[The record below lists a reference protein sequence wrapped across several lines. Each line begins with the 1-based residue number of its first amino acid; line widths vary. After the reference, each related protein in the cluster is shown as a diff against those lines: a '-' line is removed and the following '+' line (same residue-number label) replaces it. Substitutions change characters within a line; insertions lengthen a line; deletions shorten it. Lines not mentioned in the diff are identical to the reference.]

1 MPLSVFFFGSILGVS
16 ASQWYVSRLNG
27 TIEDGCGLV
36 KSRPCKYIYQVTTLA
51 HEGDVINID
60 GSGTSRD
67 PYPCDVDTRMHIQYI
82 AGISIASYT
91 TQAFVACRN
100 KSLQLSCDFRN
111 SSSGGIF
118 LEGIT
123 FVNTS
128 LNLVDCSLKMSG
140 VMFVNSSNDAFSLN
154 FSRGFTGTISISGC
168 TFYNISGS
176 GIKIRGDSVN
186 LNITDTFFTENKLR
200 MNSLESALLSI
211 SPQSL
216 SAQIQVNLK
225 NINVLRN
232 NCSGKAC
239 MEIRSGRNGL
249 IIIQMKFG
257 SIDNNCARESVI
269 DIRGTSVINLTK
281 IHFRQNIGRA
291 INIRD
296 GNSVKLEITRS
307 TFLENKMATSM
318 EDRDGGALSVKG
330 FRQEALVF
338 MSRTLF
344 RSNAGINGGACAFTE
359 LTLLKLDIKR
369 CHFIQ
374 NEGSGTSAASGGA
387 LAVGTMDSHLNNAT
401 INIHDSNFTG
411 NKIYNVNHLFSLGGG
426 GAMAFYVDY
435 MKDLLLINTSFVK
448 NTAEQKIAGAIKVNL
463 LKTLYQDILFLNCE
477 FIRNSGAV
485 ETGTLHLVL
494 LTSPQARVTIQNT
507 KFIKNKASFLA
518 QNDILVQFR
527 GFLKIDS
534 CTIQHNFGGGV
545 FFQHTGDVSLEN
557 TLISDNDNFM
567 ISLNAGI
574 KSNASFKLTNV
585 SILRNN
591 CRGKSNIFHVSM
603 NQSPYSLRF
612 QGSAFEDNFCQ
623 SGVVEISGTS
633 DHCLETSVNS
643 LGAIVAMNNTLF
655 RGNSGVAK
663 SALSIIIT
671 LM

>member
-1 MPLSVFFFGSILGVS
+1 M
-16 ASQWYVSRLNG
+16 
-27 TIEDGCGLV
+27 
-36 KSRPCKYIYQVTTLA
+36 
-51 HEGDVINID
+51 
-60 GSGTSRD
+60 
-67 PYPCDVDTRMHIQYI
+67 
-82 AGISIASYT
+82 
-91 TQAFVACRN
+91 
-100 KSLQLSCDFRN
+100 
-111 SSSGGIF
+111 
-118 LEGIT
+118 EGIT

-249 IIIQMKFG
+249 IIMQMKFG

-296 GNSVKLEITRS
+296 GNSVQLEITRS
-307 TFLENKMATSM
+307 TFFENKMAKSM

-374 NEGSGTSAASGGA
+374 NEGSGTSGGA

-411 NKIYNVNHLFSLGGG
+411 NKIYSVDHSPSLSGG
-426 GAMAFYVDY
+426 GAMALYVNY
-435 MKDLLLINTSFVK
+435 MKDLILINTRFIE
-448 NTAEQKIAGAIKVNL
+448 NAAEHKVAGA
-463 LKTLYQDILFLNCE
+463 
-477 FIRNSGAV
+477 FIRY
-485 ETGTLHLVL
+485 
-494 LTSPQARVTIQNT
+494 
-507 KFIKNKASFLA
+507 
-518 QNDILVQFR
+518 
-527 GFLKIDS
+527 
-534 CTIQHNFGGGV
+534 GV
-545 FFQHTGDVSLEN
+545 GN
-557 TLISDNDNFM
+557 TLSRHFI
-567 ISLNAGI
+567 
-574 KSNASFKLTNV
+574 
-585 SILRNN
+585 
-591 CRGKSNIFHVSM
+591 
-603 NQSPYSLRF
+603 P
-612 QGSAFEDNFCQ
+612 
-623 SGVVEISGTS
+623 
-633 DHCLETSVNS
+633 
-643 LGAIVAMNNTLF
+643 
-655 RGNSGVAK
+655 
-663 SALSIIIT
+663 
-671 LM
+671 

>member
-1 MPLSVFFFGSILGVS
+1 M
-16 ASQWYVSRLNG
+16 A
-27 TIEDGCGLV
+27 
-36 KSRPCKYIYQVTTLA
+36 
-51 HEGDVINID
+51 
-60 GSGTSRD
+60 
-67 PYPCDVDTRMHIQYI
+67 
-82 AGISIASYT
+82 
-91 TQAFVACRN
+91 
-100 KSLQLSCDFRN
+100 KSL
-111 SSSGGIF
+111 
-118 LEGIT
+118 
-123 FVNTS
+123 
-128 LNLVDCSLKMSG
+128 
-140 VMFVNSSNDAFSLN
+140 
-154 FSRGFTGTISISGC
+154 
-168 TFYNISGS
+168 
-176 GIKIRGDSVN
+176 
-186 LNITDTFFTENKLR
+186 
-200 MNSLESALLSI
+200 
-211 SPQSL
+211 
-216 SAQIQVNLK
+216 
-225 NINVLRN
+225 
-232 NCSGKAC
+232 
-239 MEIRSGRNGL
+239 
-249 IIIQMKFG
+249 
-257 SIDNNCARESVI
+257 
-269 DIRGTSVINLTK
+269 
-281 IHFRQNIGRA
+281 
-291 INIRD
+291 
-296 GNSVKLEITRS
+296 
-307 TFLENKMATSM
+307 

-374 NEGSGTSAASGGA
+374 NEGSGTSGGA

-411 NKIYNVNHLFSLGGG
+411 NKIYSVDHSPSLSGGR
-426 GAMAFYVDY
+426 AMALYVNY
-435 MKDLLLINTSFVK
+435 MKDLILINTRFIE
-448 NTAEQKIAGAIKVNL
+448 NAAEHKVAGALYVMVSG
-463 LKTLYQDILFLNCE
+463 TLYQDILFLNCE

-494 LTSPQARVTIQNT
+494 LTSPQARVKIQNT

-545 FFQHTGDVSLEN
+545 SFPHAGDLSLEN

-574 KSNASFKLTNV
+574 KRNASFKLTNV

-591 CRGKSNIFHVSM
+591 CRRKSNIFHVSM

-663 SALSIIIT
+663 SALSIINADVIRIENCSFKNNFGGAYGSHLSVQLRSTRLTIFKTKFYQSEKSNIFNTTEEQPYHGFLKVTSFGNIPLPNPT
-671 LM
+671 LF

>member
-1 MPLSVFFFGSILGVS
+1 
-16 ASQWYVSRLNG
+16 
-27 TIEDGCGLV
+27 
-36 KSRPCKYIYQVTTLA
+36 
-51 HEGDVINID
+51 
-60 GSGTSRD
+60 
-67 PYPCDVDTRMHIQYI
+67 
-82 AGISIASYT
+82 
-91 TQAFVACRN
+91 
-100 KSLQLSCDFRN
+100 
-111 SSSGGIF
+111 
-118 LEGIT
+118 
-123 FVNTS
+123 
-128 LNLVDCSLKMSG
+128 
-140 VMFVNSSNDAFSLN
+140 
-154 FSRGFTGTISISGC
+154 
-168 TFYNISGS
+168 
-176 GIKIRGDSVN
+176 
-186 LNITDTFFTENKLR
+186 
-200 MNSLESALLSI
+200 
-211 SPQSL
+211 
-216 SAQIQVNLK
+216 
-225 NINVLRN
+225 
-232 NCSGKAC
+232 
-239 MEIRSGRNGL
+239 MEIRSGRNAF

-269 DIRGTSVINLTK
+269 DIRGTSLINLTK

-307 TFLENKMATSM
+307 TFLENKMATSE

-330 FRQEALVF
+330 FRQKALVF

-411 NKIYNVNHLFSLGGG
+411 NKIYSVDHSPSLSGG
-426 GAMAFYVDY
+426 GAMALYVNY
-435 MKDLLLINTSFVK
+435 MKDLILINTRFIE
-448 NTAEQKIAGAIKVNL
+448 NAAEHKVAGALYVMVSG
-463 LKTLYQDILFLNCE
+463 TLYQDILFLNCE

-494 LTSPQARVTIQNT
+494 LTSPQARVKIQNT

-534 CTIQHNFGGGV
+534 CTIQHNAGGGV
-545 FFQHTGDVSLEN
+545 FFQHAGDVSLEN

-574 KSNASFKLTNV
+574 KRNASFKLTNV

-623 SGVVEISGTS
+623 SGVVEISGMS
-633 DHCLETSVNS
+633 DHCLDNSVIS

-655 RGNSGVAK
+655 R
-663 SALSIIIT
+663 
-671 LM
+671 

>member
-1 MPLSVFFFGSILGVS
+1 M
-16 ASQWYVSRLNG
+16 
-27 TIEDGCGLV
+27 
-36 KSRPCKYIYQVTTLA
+36 
-51 HEGDVINID
+51 
-60 GSGTSRD
+60 
-67 PYPCDVDTRMHIQYI
+67 
-82 AGISIASYT
+82 
-91 TQAFVACRN
+91 
-100 KSLQLSCDFRN
+100 
-111 SSSGGIF
+111 
-118 LEGIT
+118 EGIT

-225 NINVLRN
+225 NINVSRN
-232 NCSGKAC
+232 NFSGKAC
-239 MEIRSGRNGL
+239 MEIRSTISGRNGL
-249 IIIQMKFG
+249 ITMQMKFG
-257 SIDNNCARESVI
+257 SIDNNCVRESVI

-296 GNSVKLEITRS
+296 GNSVQLEITRS
-307 TFLENKMATSM
+307 TFFENKMAKSM

-374 NEGSGTSAASGGA
+374 NEGSGTSGGA

-411 NKIYNVNHLFSLGGG
+411 NKIYSVDHSPSLSGG
-426 GAMAFYVDY
+426 GAMALYVNY
-435 MKDLLLINTSFVK
+435 MKDLILINTRFIE
-448 NTAEQKIAGAIKVNL
+448 NAAEHKVAGALYVMVSG
-463 LKTLYQDILFLNCE
+463 TLYQDILFLNCE

-494 LTSPQARVTIQNT
+494 LTSPQARETIQNT
-507 KFIKNKASFLA
+507 EFIKKQS
-518 QNDILVQFR
+518 QFSKFSHPKR
-527 GFLKIDS
+527 HFGTVSRVLKD
-534 CTIQHNFGGGV
+534 
-545 FFQHTGDVSLEN
+545 
-557 TLISDNDNFM
+557 
-567 ISLNAGI
+567 
-574 KSNASFKLTNV
+574 
-585 SILRNN
+585 R
-591 CRGKSNIFHVSM
+591 
-603 NQSPYSLRF
+603 
-612 QGSAFEDNFCQ
+612 
-623 SGVVEISGTS
+623 
-633 DHCLETSVNS
+633 CLYHST
-643 LGAIVAMNNTLF
+643 
-655 RGNSGVAK
+655 
-663 SALSIIIT
+663 
-671 LM
+671 

>member
-1 MPLSVFFFGSILGVS
+1 MPLSGFFFGSILGVS

-36 KSRPCKYIYQVTTLA
+36 KSRPCKHIYQATTLA

-60 GSGTSRD
+60 GLGTSRD

-111 SSSGGIF
+111 SSSGSIF

-154 FSRGFTGTISISGC
+154 FSRGFTATISISGC

-186 LNITDTFFTENKLR
+186 LSITDTFFTENKLR
-200 MNSLESALLSI
+200 MNSFESALLSI

-239 MEIRSGRNGL
+239 MEIRSGRNG
-249 IIIQMKFG
+249 ITTMQMKFG

-296 GNSVKLEITRS
+296 GNSVQLEITRS
-307 TFLENKMATSM
+307 TFFENKMAKSM
-318 EDRDGGALSVKG
+318 EGRDGGALSVKG
-330 FRQEALVF
+330 FRREALVF
-338 MSRTLF
+338 MSKTLF

-411 NKIYNVNHLFSLGGG
+411 NKIYSVDHSPSLSGG
-426 GAMAFYVDY
+426 GAMALYVNY
-435 MKDLLLINTSFVK
+435 MKDLTLINTRFIE
-448 NTAEQKIAGAIKVNL
+448 NAAEHKVAGALYVMVSG
-463 LKTLYQDILFLNCE
+463 TLYQDILFLNCE
-477 FIRNSGAV
+477 FIRNSGAL

-494 LTSPQARVTIQNT
+494 LTSPQARVKIQNT

-534 CTIQHNFGGGV
+534 CTIQHNFGGGL
-545 FFQHTGDVSLEN
+545 FFQHAGDVSLEN

-567 ISLNAGI
+567 ISLKAGI
-574 KSNASFKLTNV
+574 KRNASFKLTNV

-591 CRGKSNIFHVSM
+591 CRRKSNIFHVSM

-643 LGAIVAMNNTLF
+643 LVAMNNTLF